1 MRSAI
6 FRRGWGK
13 EPNEQ
18 VQRGFPSQ
26 DPGAFAPDPLGL
38 PLPVAD
44 KCPLGRIRQHFP
56 GVVRSR
62 HKRLLESR
70 RLGDNQTRLHA
81 ALSGIKHE
89 VDTAVLGSR
98 QLLDNLPF
106 FERSVMPIV
115 VRHFRDHPP
124 EPDADTRQRIQQ
136 LLVREYLAEAQG
148 ELPYR

>member
-1 MRSAI
+1 M
-6 FRRGWGK
+6 
-13 EPNEQ
+13 
-18 VQRGFPSQ
+18 
-26 DPGAFAPDPLGL
+26 
-38 PLPVAD
+38 
-44 KCPLGRIRQHFP
+44 
-56 GVVRSR
+56 
-62 HKRLLESR
+62 
-70 RLGDNQTRLHA
+70 
-81 ALSGIKHE
+81 
-89 VDTAVLGSR
+89 LGSR